1 MIAIEVLEFRNPGDI
16 LIRVSGEAEKLRLLE
31 DQMREFYS
39 KASPPLLRNP
49 SKGQVT
55 DMYCLKFS

>member
-1 MIAIEVLEFRNPGDI
+1 MIAVEVLEFRDPGDI
-16 LIRVSGEAEKLRLLE
+16 LISVSGEAEKLRLIE

-39 KASPPLLRNP
+39 KQSPPFLRDP

-55 DMYCLKFS
+55 DKY

>member
-16 LIRVSGEAEKLRLLE
+16 LISVSGEAEKLRLLE
-31 DQMREFYS
+31 DRMREFYS
-39 KASPPLLRNP
+39 KVSPPFLRNP

-55 DMYCLKFS
+55 DMYCLKLS